1 MEYRTDPFAAQL
13 GIAFSRQTDTG
24 IITTAVIS
32 EKHLNPYK
40 IAHGGVAYTLG
51 CVTAQWSAAVCR
63 DREMEVSAVSSQYL
77 APLGL
82 GPAECESRLLF
93 ADKGHCTYEVSV
105 RDGNGRLC
113 FSQLVMLQPRETE
126 KTVNRNFPRT
136 IFPASEDVLP
146 NPITGLRFP
155 MQSPGPFCDMTQI
168 YILDCG
174 LDITTVGADILP
186 KTSDDRGAAH
196 CGLAYTCCDTGVGVA
211 SSLRGSL
218 AVTVS
223 SAMKY
228 FRPAEVGPV
237 RVTVQSVRAG
247 HTILY
252 YLVTAEDGTGT
263 PVAAGQFCLHPK
275 QELNGLA
282 EEIMNECK
290 S

>member
-105 RDGNGRLC
+105 RD
-113 FSQLVMLQPRETE
+113 
-126 KTVNRNFPRT
+126 
-136 IFPASEDVLP
+136 
-146 NPITGLRFP
+146 
-155 MQSPGPFCDMTQI
+155 
-168 YILDCG
+168 
-174 LDITTVGADILP
+174 
-186 KTSDDRGAAH
+186 
-196 CGLAYTCCDTGVGVA
+196 
-211 SSLRGSL
+211 
-218 AVTVS
+218 
-223 SAMKY
+223 
-228 FRPAEVGPV
+228 
-237 RVTVQSVRAG
+237 
-247 HTILY
+247 
-252 YLVTAEDGTGT
+252 
-263 PVAAGQFCLHPK
+263 
-275 QELNGLA
+275 
-282 EEIMNECK
+282 
-290 S
+290 